1 MRHVTRSVR
10 GPLALAL
17 AVTIGSGCS
26 TNAFFSSSVR
36 SVASAGNSGNSG
48 NSGNAAIAMAPDSTD
63 ASERA
68 AGGEWR
74 WYRDYAF
81 NFNSDNIRPPDEN
94 TAQQIAEYLK
104 QNPALRVAL
113 DGAIERRVLK
123 VRSALVDAGVP
134 AGKVQ
139 FGAFGDPKRR
149 RDSRVTVLIGE

>member
-1 MRHVTRSVR
+1 MRRVTRSVR
-10 GPLALAL
+10 GLLALAL

-36 SVASAGNSGNSG
+36 SVASAGNSG

>member
-1 MRHVTRSVR
+1 MRRVTRSVR
-10 GPLALAL
+10 GLLALAL

-36 SVASAGNSGNSG
+36 SVASAGNSG

-113 DGAIERRVLK
+113 DGVIERRVLK

>member
-1 MRHVTRSVR
+1 MRRVTRSVR
-10 GPLALAL
+10 GLLALALAL

-36 SVASAGNSGNSG
+36 SVASAGNSSNSG
-48 NSGNAAIAMAPDSTD
+48 DVAIAMAPESTD

>member
-1 MRHVTRSVR
+1 MRRVTRSVR
-10 GPLALAL
+10 GLLALAL

-26 TNAFFSSSVR
+26 TNAFFSASVR

-48 NSGNAAIAMAPDSTD
+48 DVAIAMAPDSTD

>member
-1 MRHVTRSVR
+1 
-10 GPLALAL
+10 
-17 AVTIGSGCS
+17 
-26 TNAFFSSSVR
+26 
-36 SVASAGNSGNSG
+36 
-48 NSGNAAIAMAPDSTD
+48 MAPDSTD